1 MADEVK
7 KVDKN
12 ESEDAAENEANESK
26 KIVLA
31 NIRKIFWVAIAI
43 LVLLLIFSIV
53 VLAARMYKYAKLA
66 DDGRILNIAADSVEN
81 FDIFSAEYKNDSGE
95 ITVESANGDSVI
107 APGTGTEYTI
117 RIRNKDDVAID
128 YEFDPAV
135 EYVGDVKFPI
145 EVRLISPNEEYLI
158 GSAKE
163 WGTFDD
169 FNNFTLTATLPK
181 GEVDEYELQW
191 RWLFENDNDEQ
202 DTALGNMGSD
212 SAAIKVGLALHSEAN
227 LSAEAN
233 GSFFAPGVEDTLRIW
248 IFFIL
253 LLIAII
259 LLILSVLRRK
269 EKEAEA
275 VIVYVPTP
283 VPTPVPEPVVVS
295 VPQPKQRKKAKGFVG
310 KMEYINIDTLV
321 EHFNSGDKITMKI
334 LKEKGL
340 IDSETTQ
347 MKILARSDMVLEKAF
362 HIETQGISA
371 QARQKVIAA
380 GGSIKIIDG

>member
-7 KVDKN
+7 KVDKD

-43 LVLLLIFSIV
+43 LILLLIFSIV

-145 EVRLISPNEEYLI
+145 EVRLISPTEEYLI

-163 WGTFDD
+163 DAWAHPQSEQLACVAASPAFKNGFECENRFAEVGDEFFNGDIGYHMRKGTHYFS
-169 FNNFTLTATLPK
+169 
-181 GEVDEYELQW
+181 
-191 RWLFENDNDEQ
+191 R
-202 DTALGNMGSD
+202 
-212 SAAIKVGLALHSEAN
+212 
-227 LSAEAN
+227 
-233 GSFFAPGVEDTLRIW
+233 EDW
-248 IFFIL
+248 QK
-253 LLIAII
+253 LIRFVNA
-259 LLILSVLRRK
+259 
-269 EKEAEA
+269 
-275 VIVYVPTP
+275 
-283 VPTPVPEPVVVS
+283 
-295 VPQPKQRKKAKGFVG
+295 KK
-310 KMEYINIDTLV
+310 
-321 EHFNSGDKITMKI
+321 
-334 LKEKGL
+334 
-340 IDSETTQ
+340 
-347 MKILARSDMVLEKAF
+347 
-362 HIETQGISA
+362 
-371 QARQKVIAA
+371 
-380 GGSIKIIDG
+380 